1 MTMAR
6 PAHDPSRHSYYV
18 DDALYRE
25 LIADFDVLRKDEAP
39 IQDVVERDLFRGL
52 LEREARLLDLLQFK
66 EWLQFYADECLYWV
80 PSTPHGGDPRREI
93 AVMFDDRRRLEDR
106 VFRLTTGFA
115 WSQAPSSRTVRMI
128 SNVEVFASENPDQRL
143 VRSNF
148 LIHEFWDDE
157 TRALP
162 GWAGHRFRRID
173 GIWRISA
180 KQVNLLACDQCI
192 RNPSII
198 L

>member
-1 MTMAR
+1 MALS
-6 PAHDPSRHSYYV
+6 AHDPSRHSYYV

-25 LIADFDVLRKDEAP
+25 LIADFEVLRSDDP
-39 IQDVVERDLFRGL
+39 TVQDLAERDLFRGL
-52 LEREARLLDLLQFK
+52 LEREARLLDRLQFR
-66 EWLQFYADECLYWV
+66 EWLQLYADECLYWV
-80 PSTPHGGDPRREI
+80 PGTPNGGDPRREI

-128 SNVEVFASENPDQRL
+128 ANVEVFASENPDQRL

-148 LIHEFWDDE
+148 VIHEFWDDE

-162 GWAGHRFRRID
+162 GWAGHRFCRID
-173 GIWRISA
+173 GTWRISA
-180 KQVNLLACDQCI
+180 KQVNLLECDQCI

>member
-1 MTMAR
+1 MAQ

-25 LIADFDVLRKDEAP
+25 LIADFEVVRSDDPTV
-39 IQDVVERDLFRGL
+39 QDLAERDLFRGL
-52 LEREARLLDLLQFK
+52 LEREARLLDRLQFR
-66 EWLQFYADECLYWV
+66 EWLQLYTDECLYWV
-80 PSTPHGGDPRREI
+80 PGTPNGGDPRREI

-173 GIWRISA
+173 GAWRISA
-180 KQVNLLACDQCI
+180 KQVNLLECDQCI